1 MTEVTMSDLK
11 ERVEAIKERVERS
24 LPPALVEEMRET
36 GVSLTLGSSNAQLP
50 GPARAAFSPVVIS
63 TSLPDELA
71 ERELVE
77 EMVSYRK
84 NVTGVDN
91 TVFISPRGNTQHGA
105 RIKLAIDPPDSL
117 NPNVKTASLS
127 IHDGS
132 VAAGGP
138 VSAHLLD
145 QARRFIDLNRAAL
158 IDYWEYRAD
167 TDELR
172 QRLRS
177 I

>member
-1 MTEVTMSDLK
+1 MSDLRQ
-11 ERVEAIKERVERS
+11 RVEAIREQVGRS
-24 LPPALVEEMRET
+24 LAPALVEEMRET
-36 GVSLTLGSSNAQLP
+36 GVSLTLGTSDAPMP
-50 GPARAAFSPVVIS
+50 GSTRAAFLPVAIS
-63 TSLPDELA
+63 TSLADELA

-91 TVFISPRGNTQHGA
+91 TVFISPRGNTQHSA
-105 RIKLAIDPPDSL
+105 QIKLAIDPADSI
-117 NPNVKTASLS
+117 NPGVKTASIA

-138 VSAHLLD
+138 ISAKLLD
-145 QARRFIDLNRAAL
+145 QARRFIDLNRAVL
-158 IDYWEYRAD
+158 IDYWEYHAD

>member
-1 MTEVTMSDLK
+1 MGDLRQ
-11 ERVEAIKERVERS
+11 RVEAIKEQVERS
-24 LPPALVEEMRET
+24 LPPALVEEMRES
-36 GVSLTLGSSNAQLP
+36 GVSLTLGPSEAPIRGSTSADFL
-50 GPARAAFSPVVIS
+50 PVVIS

-91 TVFISPRGNTQHGA
+91 TVFISPHGNTQHSP
-105 RIKLAIDPPDSL
+105 RIKLAIDPPDSIT
-117 NPNVKTASLS
+117 PGVKTASIA

-138 VSAHLLD
+138 VSAQLLD
-145 QARRFIDLNRAAL
+145 QARRFIDLNRAVL
-158 IDYWEYRAD
+158 IDYWEYHAD